1 MNSFEQF
8 CINWANEK
16 LQQVFIELTLK
27 GEQEEY
33 EKEGIA
39 WSHIDYFNNQVI
51 IDLIEQ
57 VDRGVCGSGI
67 DCVET
72 YWNSVVDG

>member
-57 VDRGVCGSGI
+57 VDRGFVKGV

-72 YWNSVVDG
+72 DWNCVVDG